1 MWISKAIHNI
11 TPSTF
16 GQAVVQVY
24 DPCVLFLFS
33 TCVWWKESLENYQLP
48 GFLQIVS
55 VSEVVQVLQSTRHN
69 GFPVIRHTEPY
80 DEGQLVGLIL
90 RHQLLLLLEQR
101 ALIEVD
107 SDTLHQSLPRRL
119 IEREP
124 RVTKEHVYLEHAM
137 RVYHHSHYPHKRY
150 LSSFP
155 EALEELELEDILQVG
170 LLLRESPK
178 FYETN
183 LPVS

>member
-1 MWISKAIHNI
+1 M
-11 TPSTF
+11 
-16 GQAVVQVY
+16 
-24 DPCVLFLFS
+24 
-33 TCVWWKESLENYQLP
+33 
-48 GFLQIVS
+48 
-55 VSEVVQVLQSTRHN
+55 SEVVQVLQSTRHN

-107 SDTLHQSLPRRL
+107 SDTLHQPLPQRI
-119 IEREP
+119 IERVP

-150 LSSFP
+150 LSSLP

-170 LLLRESPK
+170 LHLHERPK
-178 FYETN
+178 NYKTN
-183 LPVS
+183 LPFSCLHTSCSISILDASHTVRISVVTGISWLFCRRTQ